1 MDPRVIA
8 PAETLRINTKLFR
21 NCLHG
26 MTQTQAEARP
36 ADGGNSALWVAAHM
50 VKARY
55 GLLKRLG
62 VERANPLPAELINAK
77 GIDDVTVWPAVAD
90 VLAAWTDVSHVLR
103 DRLPQLTAAELDA
116 KVEVRFPVF
125 EQTQFAVLVFMVQH
139 DSYHLGQL
147 SMLRK
152 VLGMSG
158 MSYTDPA

>member
-1 MDPRVIA
+1 MDPRVVA

-26 MTQTQAEARP
+26 MTQAQAEARP

-55 GLLKRLG
+55 GLLKRFG
-62 VERANPLPAELINAK
+62 AERPNPLPAELMNAK
-77 GIDDVTVWPAVAD
+77 GIDEVKAWPAVAD
-90 VLAAWTDVSHVLR
+90 VLAAWTDASRGLR
-103 DRLPQLTAAELDA
+103 DRLPQLTPQQWDEPVD
-116 KVEVRFPVF
+116 VRFPAF
-125 EQTQFAVLVFMVQH
+125 EQTQFGVLVFMVQH

-152 VLGMSG
+152 VLGMPG
-158 MSYTDPA
+158 MSYSDPA